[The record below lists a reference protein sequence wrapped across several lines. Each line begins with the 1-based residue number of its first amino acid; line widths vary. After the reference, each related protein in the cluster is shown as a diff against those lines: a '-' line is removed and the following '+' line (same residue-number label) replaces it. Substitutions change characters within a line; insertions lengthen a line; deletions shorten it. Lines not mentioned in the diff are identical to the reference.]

1 MKRNDLP
8 DPARRRLLAG
18 SAGVAGFGLLG
29 AAPVV
34 AAHNVTHWDAETD
47 VLVVG
52 TGAAGAAAAIFAR
65 QADAAVLM
73 IEKADYFGGTTAKSQ
88 GGYWIPN
95 NHLMRARGL
104 TDERAA
110 ALRYMARLSYP
121 ELYNAADTQ
130 LGLAPDDYA
139 LIATFYDH
147 AWRVVERLEALDVL
161 RSTFFPGAA
170 GYEYMP
176 DYYAALAQNEA
187 PLGRILSPRRPDGTP
202 GMGDE
207 IARQF
212 EVAVEARG
220 IEVRFQQRAVRLVQD
235 ASGAVVGVEVADADQ
250 KTHHLRARRGVV
262 FGTGGFIHN
271 APLRRRFLRGPV
283 YGGCTVP
290 AAQGDFI
297 ALAQAAGAQ
306 LGNMQHAWWAELVFE
321 QAVVNSAVP
330 MNVFVPP
337 GDAMLQVDRTG
348 RRYVNEKFVYNERA
362 QLHFVWDPQRAE
374 YRNLLTF
381 MVYDRRVAEQFAGM
395 FPLPPGPAPYVIEGA
410 DFQALG
416 AAIGKRLTQLAPHT
430 GGFALDDDFA
440 GQLAHTVSRF
450 NGFATSGKD
459 ADFQRGET
467 PVEGYFHNMYRP
479 PDQTNPSPNP
489 TMHPLADQGPYY
501 AIILCAGVLDTK
513 GGPRIDT
520 HARVLDAFGAPIPG
534 LYGAGNCIASPAA
547 QAYWSAGGTI
557 GPALTFGAL
566 AGEHAAARR

>member
-1 MKRNDLP
+1 MKRSDRP
-8 DPARRRLLAG
+8 DPTRRRVLAG
-18 SAGVAGFGLLG
+18 TAGAAGFGLLG
-29 AAPVV
+29 AMPTLAAGEV
-34 AAHNVTHWDAETD
+34 AHWDAETD

-52 TGAAGAAAAIFAR
+52 TGAAGSAAAIFAH
-65 QADAAVLM
+65 AAGAHVLLV
-73 IEKADYFGGTTAKSQ
+73 EKADYYGGTTAKSQ

-95 NHLMRARGL
+95 NHLMRSRGL
-104 TDERAA
+104 VDERAA

-121 ELYNAADTQ
+121 ELYDPAAEH
-130 LGLAPDDYA
+130 LGLAADDYA

-147 AWRVVERLEALDVL
+147 AAPVVERLQTLGAL
-161 RSTFFPGAA
+161 RSTFFPRAQ

-187 PLGRILSPRRPDGTP
+187 PLGRILSPRLADGTP
-202 GMGDE
+202 GMGVE

-212 EVAVEARG
+212 EAAVQARG
-220 IEVRFQQRAVRLVQD
+220 IGVRFGQRAVRLIQH
-235 ASGAVVGVEVADADQ
+235 AGAVVGVEVAGADGA
-250 KTHHLRARRGVV
+250 TRRLRARRGVV

-271 APLRRRFLRGPV
+271 ADLRRRFLRGPV
-283 YGGCTVP
+283 YGGCTVA

-297 ALAQAAGAQ
+297 PLAQSVGAQ
-306 LGNMQHAWWAELVFE
+306 LGNMQHGWWAELVFE

-395 FPLPPGPAPYVIEGA
+395 FPLPQGAAPCVIEGA
-410 DFQALG
+410 DFEALG
-416 AAIGKRLTQLAPHT
+416 RAIRARLAQLAPHT
-430 GGFALDDDFA
+430 GGFALADDFA
-440 GQLAHTVSRF
+440 PRLGETVARF
-450 NGFATSGKD
+450 NGFALSGTD
-459 ADFQRGET
+459 ADFARGQT

-479 PDQTNPSPNP
+479 PGQSNPSPNA
-489 TMHPLADQGPYY
+489 TMHPLAAQGPYY

-566 AGEHAAARR
+566 AGEHAAARA

>member
-1 MKRNDLP
+1 MKRSDRP
-8 DPARRRLLAG
+8 DPVRRRVLAG
-18 SAGVAGFGLLG
+18 TAGAAGFGLLG
-29 AAPVV
+29 AMPAL
-34 AAHNVTHWDAETD
+34 AAGEVTRWDAETD

-52 TGAAGAAAAIFAR
+52 TGAAGSAAAIFAHTAGAR
-65 QADAAVLM
+65 VLM
-73 IEKADYFGGTTAKSQ
+73 VEKADYYGGTTAKSQ
-88 GGYWIPN
+88 GGYWVPN

-121 ELYNAADTQ
+121 ELYNPADAQ
-130 LGLAPDDYA
+130 LGLAADDYA

-147 AWRVVERLEALDVL
+147 AAPVVERLETLGAL

-187 PLGRILSPRRPDGTP
+187 PLGRILSPRLADGTP
-202 GMGDE
+202 GMGVE

-212 EVAVEARG
+212 EAAVRSRG
-220 IEVRFQQRAVRLVQD
+220 IEVRFGQRAVRLIQH
-235 ASGAVVGVEVADADQ
+235 AGAVVGVEVAGADGVTQ
-250 KTHHLRARRGVV
+250 RLRARRGVV

-271 APLRRRFLRGPV
+271 ADLRRRFLRGPV

-297 ALAQAAGAQ
+297 PLAQSVGAQ
-306 LGNMQHAWWAELVFE
+306 LGNMQHGWWAELVFE

-337 GDAMLQVDRTG
+337 GDAMVQVDRTG

-381 MVYDRRVAEQFAGM
+381 MVYDRRVAQQFAGM
-395 FPLPPGPAPYVIEGA
+395 FPLPQGTAPYVIEGA
-410 DFQALG
+410 DFEALG
-416 AAIGKRLTQLAPHT
+416 GAIRARLKQLAPHT
-430 GGFALDDDFA
+430 GGFALADDFA
-440 GQLAHTVSRF
+440 VRLGETVARF
-450 NGFATSGKD
+450 NGFAASGKD
-459 ADFQRGET
+459 ADFERGQT

-479 PDQTNPSPNP
+479 PGQSNPSPNA
-489 TMHPLADQGPYY
+489 TMHPLATQGPYY

-520 HARVLDAFGAPIPG
+520 HARVLDAFGTPIPG

-557 GPALTFGAL
+557 GPALTFGAR
-566 AGEHAAARR
+566 AGEHAAARV

>member
-1 MKRNDLP
+1 MPQKDLP
-8 DPARRRLLAG
+8 DVGRRRLLAG
-18 SAGVAGFGLLG
+18 TAGVAGVGLLG
-29 AAPVV
+29 AAPAL
-34 AAHNVTHWDAETD
+34 AADRVDHWDAETD

-52 TGAAGAAAAIFAR
+52 TGAAASAAAIFAR
-65 QADAAVLM
+65 EAGAAVLM
-73 IEKADYFGGTTAKSQ
+73 VEKADYFGGTTAKSQ

-95 NHLMRARGL
+95 NHLMRGRGL
-104 TDERAA
+104 ADERAA

-121 ELYNAADTQ
+121 ELYNPGDAH
-130 LGLAPDDYA
+130 LGLAPDDHA

-147 AWRVVERLEALDVL
+147 AARVVERLAALGVL
-161 RSTFFPGAA
+161 HSTFFPGGA

-176 DYYAALAQNEA
+176 DYYGARPENAA
-187 PLGRILSPRRPDGTP
+187 PFGRILSPRRPDGTP

-212 EVAVEARG
+212 EAAVGARG
-220 IEVRFQQRAVRLVQD
+220 IAVRLGQRAVRLVQA
-235 ASGAVVGVEVADADQ
+235 ASGAVVGVEVAGADG
-250 KTHHLRARRGVV
+250 KTARLRARRGVV

-271 APLRRRFLRGPV
+271 AELRRRFLRGPV

-297 ALAQAAGAQ
+297 PIAQAAGAQ
-306 LGNMQHAWWAELVFE
+306 LGNMQHGWWAELVFE

-381 MVYDRRVAEQFAGM
+381 MVYDRRVAQQFAGM
-395 FPLPPGPAPYVIEGA
+395 FPLPQGPAPYVIEGA
-410 DFQALG
+410 DFAALGVALG
-416 AAIGKRLTQLAPHT
+416 ARLKQLAPHT
-430 GGFALDDDFA
+430 GGFALADDFA
-440 GQLAHTVSRF
+440 AQLAESVARF
-450 NGFATSGKD
+450 NGFAATGKD
-459 ADFQRGET
+459 LDFQRGET
-467 PVEGYFHNMYRP
+467 PVEAYFHGMYRP
-479 PDQTNPSPNP
+479 PGQTNPSPNP
-489 TMHPLADQGPYY
+489 TMHPLAEQGPYY

-520 HARVLDAFGAPIPG
+520 HARVLDAFGTPIPG

-566 AGEHAAARR
+566 AGEHAAGRG